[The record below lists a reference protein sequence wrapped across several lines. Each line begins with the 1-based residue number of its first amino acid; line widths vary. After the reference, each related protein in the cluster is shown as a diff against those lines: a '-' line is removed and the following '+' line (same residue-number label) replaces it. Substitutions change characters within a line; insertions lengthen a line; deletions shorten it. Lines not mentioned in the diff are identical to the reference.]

1 MLKASPSAAARSCGP
16 ASTSRNL
23 LLDSSHQALANPPPP
38 SGLAD
43 QWNAF
48 VNGNAKADDAQML
61 QKRREEEVAFAKA
74 RWTATPQPA
83 AAVPVTVYS
92 GSGPGQLIE
101 TSPRKPAAT
110 AFGKPVL
117 LVDLDIN
124 AECSSYAS
132 RPPVS
137 LMQRKKTTCGS
148 SEVNL
153 MD

>member
-1 MLKASPSAAARSCGP
+1 MLKSSPSAAARSCGP

-23 LLDSSHQALANPPPP
+23 LIDSSHQALANPPPP

-43 QWNAF
+43 QWNAV
-48 VNGNAKADDAQML
+48 VNGGAKADDTQML

-83 AAVPVTVYS
+83 AAVPVTVYG

-110 AFGKPVL
+110 VYGNTDL
-117 LVDLDIN
+117 LVGLDIN

-132 RPPVS
+132 QLLVS
-137 LMQRKKTTCGS
+137 SMQRKRTTCGD